1 MTSLRRLLGVS
12 ALAAISALPSLSF
25 AQAPNSDATYQA
37 LRHVALSSEAVA
49 VKDFVLKR
57 DAGTFTFKSGSF
69 CFTAPVNGK
78 VTGAVF
84 VGEGSFRLDP
94 PIDVEKSALSM
105 LTRSIEPMKEDIGQ
119 LALRFSDS
127 TYDDVKK
134 AASGQP
140 GGCQAGLLNDINDVY
155 RRKFH

>member
-1 MTSLRRLLGVS
+1 MTSLRRMLGIS
-12 ALAAISALPSLSF
+12 ALASVFALSSLGF
-25 AQAPNSDATYQA
+25 AQAPNSDSTYQA
-37 LRHVALSSEAVA
+37 LRHVALGGEVVA

-94 PIDVEKSALSM
+94 PIDVERSALSM
-105 LTRSIEPMKEDIGQ
+105 LTRSIEPM
-119 LALRFSDS
+119 
-127 TYDDVKK
+127 
-134 AASGQP
+134 
-140 GGCQAGLLNDINDVY
+140 
-155 RRKFH
+155 

>member
-1 MTSLRRLLGVS
+1 MASLRRILGIS
-12 ALAAISALPSLSF
+12 ALAAVSSLSV
-25 AQAPNSDATYQA
+25 AQAPNSDPTYQA

-94 PIDVEKSALSM
+94 PLDVERSALSM
-105 LTRSIEPMKEDIGQ
+105 L
-119 LALRFSDS
+119 
-127 TYDDVKK
+127 
-134 AASGQP
+134 
-140 GGCQAGLLNDINDVY
+140 
-155 RRKFH
+155 